1 MNENVSFNLIDE
13 PWILVR
19 GMEGEM
25 REVSL
30 IELFEQAPRIGRLAN
45 DLPTQDFAILRV
57 LLAILQRSISPTLD
71 DDDDPAEVWGRLWA
85 APELPIAAIREY
97 LDKWHGRFDLFDEE
111 EPFMQVAGLRTERN
125 EISSITKIIADI
137 PDGDAL
143 FSLRVGKGAE
153 SLTYSEAA
161 RWLVH
166 VQAFDTSGIKSGTVG
181 DPRVKGGKS
190 YPIGTGWS
198 GNLGGLYFEGATLSE
213 TILLNFIVR
222 GTEDDELFSEGDL
235 PSWERTAEDGN
246 ASGRCPT
253 GRADLYTWQSRR
265 VRLAFEDD
273 KVVGVVLTNGDRL
286 DSKNM
291 QQYEPMTAWRRS
303 QNQEKKLRMSLVYLP
318 CTHQSDRA
326 LWRGLDSLFDR
337 GSWQEG
343 SSVLRAD
350 LSNWLSYLVG
360 DNGGRRLDRKN
371 LLKIHAVGFEYGTQ
385 NSVVTNLVN
394 DRLELSAFM
403 LSEEGESLVNLAK
416 ECVSSASDAIFVLGD
431 LAANLRIASGG
442 SGANEING
450 AKQRARA
457 QAFFEIDSPFRL
469 WFAGLNERS
478 DVGIER
484 DRWRRLARSIVKRN
498 AARLLSDANPGS
510 IVGAPA
516 RIGKGGHGW
525 MTASRAEAIFN
536 AALKKILPVEED
548 DIAKKGVC

>member
-1 MNENVSFNLIDE
+1 MNENVSFNLVDE

-30 IELFEQAPRIGRLAN
+30 MELFEQAPRIRRLAN

-111 EPFMQVAGLRTERN
+111 KPFMQVAGLRTERN

-198 GNLGGLYFEGATLSE
+198 GNLGGLYFEGATLFE

-235 PSWERTAEDGN
+235 PSWERIAEDGN
-246 ASGRCPT
+246 SSGRCPT

-273 KVVGVVLTNGDRL
+273 KVVGVVLTNGDKL

-303 QNQEKKLRMSLVYLP
+303 QAQEKKLRAPLVYLP
-318 CTHQSDRA
+318 RTHQSDRT

-343 SSVLRAD
+343 SSALRAD
-350 LSNWLSYLVG
+350 LNNWLSYLVG
-360 DNGGRRLDRKN
+360 NDGGCRLDRKS
-371 LLKIHAVGFEYGTQ
+371 LLKIHAVG
-385 NSVVTNLVN
+385 
-394 DRLELSAFM
+394 LELSAFM

-416 ECVSSASDAIFVLGD
+416 ECAASTSDAIFVLGD
-431 LAANLRIASGG
+431 LAANLCIASGG
-442 SGANEING
+442 SGADEING
-450 AKQRARA
+450 AKQGTRA

-469 WFAGLNERS
+469 WFAGLGECG
-478 DVGIER
+478 DVEIER
-484 DRWRRLARSIVKRN
+484 DRWRRLAYSIIRRN
-498 AARLLSDANPGS
+498 AAELLNDAGPSSAVGS
-510 IVGAPA
+510 PA
-516 RIGKGGHGW
+516 RVGSSGKNTW

-536 AALKKILPVEED
+536 AALRKILPVEED
-548 DIAKKGVC
+548 DKAKKGVC